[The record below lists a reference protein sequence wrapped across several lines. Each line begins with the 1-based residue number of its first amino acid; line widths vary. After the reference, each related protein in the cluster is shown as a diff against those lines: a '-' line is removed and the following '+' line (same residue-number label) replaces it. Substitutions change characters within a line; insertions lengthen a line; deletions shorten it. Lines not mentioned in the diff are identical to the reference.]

1 MISTARRS
9 TTRAAWRLAKVYWTS
24 EEKWSAWGLLL
35 AVVALNLGNVYV
47 SVRINEWNR
56 AFYNALQA
64 LNSSELFRQLG
75 FFCVLVVFAIAMSV
89 YALYLN
95 QLLQI
100 RWRRWLTRR
109 YLANWLADR
118 AYYKLQLGSSPD
130 NPDQRISEDLNQFTT
145 YVMNL
150 SVGLISSAASLVS
163 FLVILWGLSGPADI
177 PLGKWGILHIP
188 AYLVWAALLYAGIG
202 TWLTIKIGSPLVPLN
217 FARQR
222 FEADFRFSLMRF
234 GENAESVALYGG
246 EPVELGEFHERFRSV
261 FENFRQIMKRQRRL
275 SCFTL
280 GYAQVA
286 VVFPVVVVSPRY
298 FAGQI
303 GLGGLMQAVN
313 AFSFVHN
320 ALSFIINAYTD
331 IAAWQAATER
341 LSSFEDRL
349 VAIRRSMHTSRQIVI
364 RRGGASVFVEGVDLD
379 LPDGTPLLRGVSFC
393 PDRGAAVLIA
403 GPTGAGK
410 STLLRAIAG
419 IWPFGCGVIRLGK
432 GQILFVPQRP
442 YLPLGTLAAALLYP
456 GGAASNFPT
465 TRLAAVLEEVGLGAL
480 TNELDV
486 VENWS
491 QRLSLGEQQRLTFAR
506 IFLTRPDLLF
516 LDEATSALDE
526 SSEARLYG
534 LLRATSWRPT
544 IVSVGHRSTL
554 RAFHDDILDVTA
566 FSPSLERSLTTGNFF
581 LDPPPAFV
589 ISRLPALTKHPVS
602 VPNGTRIGRFWDRRR
617 RKKVVAWASD

>member
-1 MISTARRS
+1 MISPARRN
-9 TTRAAWRLAKVYWTS
+9 TIRAAWRLAKAYWTS

-47 SVRINEWNR
+47 SVGINEWNK

-64 LNSSELFRQLG
+64 LNSIELFRQLG
-75 FFCVLVVFAIAMSV
+75 IFCILVVFAIAMSV

-100 RWRRWLTRR
+100 RWRRWLTRK

-118 AYYKLQLGSSPD
+118 AYYKLQLGSAPD

-150 SVGLISSAASLVS
+150 SVGLISSAASLFS

-177 PLGKWGILHIP
+177 QLGKWGTLHIP

-202 TWLTIKIGSPLVPLN
+202 TWLTIKIGRPLVPLN
-217 FARQR
+217 FARQQ

-234 GENAESVALYGG
+234 GENAESVALHGG
-246 EPVELGEFHERFRSV
+246 EPAELGVFHERFRSV

-280 GYAQVA
+280 GYTQVA
-286 VVFPVVVVSPRY
+286 VIFPVVVVSPRY

-341 LSSFEDRL
+341 LSGFEDRL
-349 VAIRRSMHTSRQIVI
+349 LAIRQSMRAPRQIVI
-364 RRGGASVFVEGVDLD
+364 RRGGGSVAVDEVDLD
-379 LPDGTPLLRGVSFC
+379 LPDGTPLLRAVTFDL
-393 PDRGAAVLIA
+393 DRGAAVLIA

-419 IWPFGCGVIRLGK
+419 IWPFGHGEVRLGK
-432 GQILFVPQRP
+432 GRILFVPQRP
-442 YLPLGTLAAALLYP
+442 YLPLGTLADALLYP
-456 GGAASNFPT
+456 LCDKSNFPT
-465 TRLAAVLEEVGLGAL
+465 TRLAAALEEVGLGAL
-480 TNELDV
+480 ADELDL
-486 VENWS
+486 VENWT
-491 QRLSLGEQQRLTFAR
+491 QRLSLGEQQRLAFAR
-506 IFLTRPDLLF
+506 IFLTKPELLF

-534 LLRATSWRPT
+534 LLRAASWRPT
-544 IVSVGHRSTL
+544 VVSVGHRSTL
-554 RAFHDDILDVTA
+554 RNFHDEILDVTA
-566 FSPSLERSLTTGNFF
+566 FCPSREQPLHVPNFY
-581 LDPPPAFV
+581 LDPEPAFV
-589 ISRLPALTKHPVS
+589 VSRLPVLANHPAS
-602 VPNGTRIGRFWDRRR
+602 VPA
-617 RKKVVAWASD
+617 V